1 MKRFKQRKGSI
12 IRQVTAFFLLGVL
25 ACGLITFISQ
35 RRITDGLVRTRTEE
49 RASNIAEEVKLT
61 IKEYP
66 AYKWLIRYWY
76 EHADSLDIEY
86 DADFSSGTETEN
98 KSRLLNERY
107 PGVPLKYINTEEL
120 QAMSEEDQKLYA
132 EIVYSWITARFDQIH
147 QANDTDYL
155 FCVVTDD
162 TYETQF
168 FLFSA
173 AEPGAVRGSEYEEVY
188 TLGTTVTVGKRQSEA
203 MRLAKDN
210 SGHLADAGKY
220 MDYYSYFT
228 SDGDLEVLIGMTYN
242 LSGLM
247 ELINKQTVR
256 NSSFAMIYQLV
267 LSALCLGL
275 ISFFVLRPLRMV
287 QKNIRLYKETKESST
302 VRSNLAEINP
312 RNEIGDLS
320 ADVSD
325 LAKEIDKYMKQ
336 IEAATAEEQRVS
348 TELALAARIQEDLL
362 PNEFPAFPGRK
373 DFDIYAGM
381 DPAKEVGGDFYDFFL
396 IDDTHLGLVI
406 ADVSG
411 KGVPAALFMMGSKIL
426 VENYTMEGKSPSE
439 VLCTVNE
446 QICSHNHQEMFVT
459 VWLGILD
466 TVTGKIVAANA
477 GHEYPAVQY
486 SGGSFELLKDKHS
499 FVIGGMDGIGI
510 KEYELQLTPGSRLFL
525 YTDGVP
531 EATNADNR
539 LFGTERM
546 ISALNEEPAASPEI
560 ILKNVRRRVDEF
572 VQDAEQFDDLTMLC
586 LEYKGN
592 EEADNK

>member
-107 PGVPLKYINTEEL
+107 PGMPLKYINTEEL

-373 DFDIYAGM
+373 DFDIYASM

-396 IDDTHLGLVI
+396 IDETHLGLVI

>member
-396 IDDTHLGLVI
+396 IDETHLGLVI

>member
-210 SGHLADAGKY
+210 SGHLADASKY

>member
-1 MKRFKQRKGSI
+1 MKRIKQRKGSI

-188 TLGTTVTVGKRQSEA
+188 TLGTTVTIGKSQSEA

-247 ELINKQTVR
+247 ELINRQTVR

-287 QKNIRLYKETKESST
+287 QKNIRLYKETKDSST
-302 VRSNLAEINP
+302 VRTNLAAVSP
-312 RNEIGDLS
+312 KNEIGDLS
-320 ADVSD
+320 SDVSD
-325 LAKEIDKYMKQ
+325 LAKEIDEYLKQ
-336 IEAATAEEQRVS
+336 IKTATAEKERVS

-373 DFDIYAGM
+373 DFDVYASM

-396 IDDTHLGLVI
+396 IDETHLGLVM

-411 KGVPAALFMMGSKIL
+411 KGVPAALFMMVSKIL
-426 VENYTMEGKSPSE
+426 VENYTMEGKTPSE
-439 VLCTVNE
+439 VLYTINE
-446 QICSHNHQEMFVT
+446 QICSHKHEEMFVT

-477 GHEYPAVQY
+477 GHEYPAIQN
-486 SGGSFELLKDKHS
+486 SDGSFELLKDKHC
-499 FVIGGMDGIGI
+499 FVIGGLEGICF

-531 EATNADNR
+531 EATNSDNE
-539 LFGTERM
+539 LFGTDRM
-546 ISALNEEPAASPEI
+546 ISALNEEPAAPPEK

-572 VQDAEQFDDLTMLC
+572 VQEAEQFDDLTMLC

>member
-155 FCVVTDD
+155 FCVMTD
-162 TYETQF
+162 ESCEAQF
-168 FLFSA
+168 FLFSG
-173 AEPGAVRGSEYEEVY
+173 AEPGALRGKEYEEVY

-396 IDDTHLGLVI
+396 IDETHLGLVI